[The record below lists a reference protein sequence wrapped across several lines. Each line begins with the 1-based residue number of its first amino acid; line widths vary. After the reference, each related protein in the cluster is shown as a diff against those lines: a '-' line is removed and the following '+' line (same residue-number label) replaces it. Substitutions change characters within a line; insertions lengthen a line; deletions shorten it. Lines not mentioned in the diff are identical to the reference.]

1 MLITFASYV
10 LGSLLFSSFISFS
23 KYSFHFFNTASVFII
38 TLLFLSFKIVSCCAS
53 FPALSLYL
61 ANLYNCFSF
70 SFVSNLHTNFYT
82 HVPLPSQLPSLPY
95 SSFFFIHL
103 FTFFIFYFV
112 LCFLCLFLFFYAL
125 LNFFI
130 PPPCLHVSLSP
141 FCFPNVTPSS
151 VSAVFLSISAALSHS
166 SGNPRYLRLPK
177 SWLPFAQ
184 MLLDGLSTSV
194 SLSYLWLYFFCFFLF
209 HHESHFAY
217 HHTVL
222 LCDALIYYYLAIT
235 HFF

>member
-1 MLITFASYV
+1 MLCIFSCSV
-10 LGSLLFSSFISFS
+10 SLLSQ
-23 KYSFHFFNTASVFII
+23 SVQ
-38 TLLFLSFKIVSCCAS
+38 LLFIFFCFQSAYKFLYARPFAIATA
-53 FPALSLYL
+53 FFALL
-61 ANLYNCFSF
+61 F
-70 SFVSNLHTNFYT
+70 
-82 HVPLPSQLPSLPY
+82 
-95 SSFFFIHL
+95 FFFIHL

-125 LNFFI
+125 LNFLI

-141 FCFPNVTPSS
+141 FCFPNVTPNT

-194 SLSYLWLYFFCFFLF
+194 SLSYLWLYFFCFLLF

-222 LCDALIYYYLAIT
+222 LCDALIYYYLTIT
-235 HFF
+235 HFL